1 MARRRRCRQSPCREM
16 TLMPALGECMRTT
29 AARSSTRV
37 SLSRRHPL
45 ALREAEEDDEGP
57 VRTVLR
63 SRRRGLLVSA
73 AADRARHKSRPVPPN
88 PSRGPRSVLHAV
100 RELVLV
106 PLAALLALVRL
117 SQPFGRVMS
126 RRTSAR
132 SRTGLVAL
140 APAFERRI
148 HPWFHLARD
157 DGQRPSSLAL
167 PCATGQIICVR
178 PPACPP
184 RQSARLPACMST
196 SLPVRPPASPPA
208 CPPAYL
214 RALVL
219 GRQRLLL
226 LALRASPV
234 PSATPLHSMPPGQQ
248 GDHGLRLGRLPNELV
263 SRLQL
268 FAGLILTVVAC
279 VLAVIRFYVLD
290 LVIPKVY
297 SARTLEPLNDG
308 QRRGFVNHHVA
319 AGTKIFLIIITCYPL
334 LAVLS
339 GGATPQTPF
348 APGMRTTLGDV
359 LVVSAQVFTAMYIFE
374 LFYREKISPIGCAH
388 HVGAIVIAQTALAMN
403 VNFDKE
409 PDSIY
414 ELLLCFIWG
423 TDHPSSP
430 AFRAFDVVAELWP
443 HVAMIVY
450 RIHTPKH
457 LLLAR
462 TFYATMALELV
473 GTTVETAVVMWIF
486 GSLWDR
492 WSLSLKIATP
502 ILHTLFSAAQLWS
515 ARIFY
520 KLAREQRTKHLYE

>member
-1 MARRRRCRQSPCREM
+1 M

-57 VRTVLR
+57 
-63 SRRRGLLVSA
+63 
-73 AADRARHKSRPVPPN
+73 SRPVPPN
-88 PSRGPRSVLHAV
+88 PSRGPRSVLHAGC
-100 RELVLV
+100 
-106 PLAALLALVRL
+106 LLR
-117 SQPFGRVMS
+117 
-126 RRTSAR
+126 
-132 SRTGLVAL
+132 
-140 APAFERRI
+140 
-148 HPWFHLARD
+148 H
-157 DGQRPSSLAL
+157 RPN
-167 PCATGQIICVR
+167 VK
-178 PPACPP
+178 
-184 RQSARLPACMST
+184 
-196 SLPVRPPASPPA
+196 
-208 CPPAYL
+208 
-214 RALVL
+214 
-219 GRQRLLL
+219 L

-423 TDHPSSP
+423 
-430 AFRAFDVVAELWP
+430 AFDVVAELWP